1 MDDYIIQITLGI
13 LIILWTYY
21 VLRIVFVGVKIR
33 TKTTKRKTTK
43 RKKYPLKT
51 RLLKKLRKQARKV
64 CYMRASIR
72 NKKPYYTIE
81 IMIDCPHIYSKRN
94 GVLLFGT
101 YKKEEAIE
109 EMNYIRRQWI
119 LSNVCENKDGK
130 LALRLAEMNKELAK
144 L

>member
-13 LIILWTYY
+13 LICLWTYY
-21 VLRIVFVGVKIR
+21 VLRIVLVGVKIR
-33 TKTTKRKTTK
+33 TKTTK

-51 RLLKKLRKQARKV
+51 RLLKKLRKQAKEV
-64 CYMRASIR
+64 CYVRASIR
-72 NKKPYYTIE
+72 NKRLYYTIE
-81 IMIDCPHIYSKRN
+81 VMIDCPRIYSKN
-94 GVLLFGT
+94 FGVLLFGT

-119 LSNVCENKDGK
+119 LSNVCENKDGR
-130 LALRLAEMNKELAK
+130 LALRLDEMNKELAK

>member
-1 MDDYIIQITLGI
+1 MDNYIIQITLGI

-21 VLRIVFVGVKIR
+21 VLRIVFVGVKIQ

-64 CYMRASIR
+64 CYVRVSIR
-72 NKKPYYTIE
+72 NKRPYYTIE
-81 IMIDCPHIYSKRN
+81 VMQDCPHIYSKKF

-101 YKKEEAIE
+101 YIKEEAIE
-109 EMNYIRRQWI
+109 EVDYIRRQWI
-119 LSNVCENKDGK
+119 LAKVCQIKDERF
-130 LALRLAEMNKELAK
+130 ALRLNEINRELSDI
-144 L
+144 

>member
-1 MDDYIIQITLGI
+1 MSDYIIQITLGI
-13 LIILWTYY
+13 IVILWTYY
-21 VLRIVFVGVKIR
+21 VLRILFIGVKIQ

-64 CYMRASIR
+64 CYIRVSIR
-72 NKKPYYTIE
+72 NKRLYYTIE
-81 IMIDCPHIYSKRN
+81 VMIDCPRIYSKN
-94 GVLLFGT
+94 FGVLLFGT

-119 LSNVCENKDGK
+119 LSNVCKNKDER
-130 LALRLAEMNKELAK
+130 LALRLDEMNKELAK

>member
-1 MDDYIIQITLGI
+1 MDNYIIQITLGI

-21 VLRIVFVGVKIR
+21 VLRIVFVGVKIQ

-64 CYMRASIR
+64 CYIRVSIR
-72 NKKPYYTIE
+72 NKRPYYTIE
-81 IMIDCPHIYSKRN
+81 VMQDCSHIYGKKF

-119 LSNVCENKDGK
+119 LSNVCENKDRR